1 MVIPSRA
8 KNYKT
13 CSYEC
18 SSIRIKNKTVLNST
32 CTNCKKE
39 FHIKES
45 QVKRYNRNMGIFCST
60 KCATTYKKLYYL
72 GENNPNYRGRQYD
85 NDGYRINHYPKI
97 GRKKEHRYVVETY
110 LNVSK
115 ISKGYVVHHRD
126 CNIYNNSV
134 NNLVV
139 LSESDHRWLHKQYG
153 NATLWAYMNEKVTLM
168 ELISWSNDP
177 EKASKLLPMSLENQK
192 DIFKDNS

>member
-1 MVIPSRA
+1 MISVTCEICNKTQMVIPSRA

-60 KCATTYKKLYYL
+60 KMC
-72 GENNPNYRGRQYD
+72 
-85 NDGYRINHYPKI
+85 NH
-97 GRKKEHRYVVETY
+97 
-110 LNVSK
+110 L
-115 ISKGYVVHHRD
+115 
-126 CNIYNNSV
+126 
-134 NNLVV
+134 
-139 LSESDHRWLHKQYG
+139 
-153 NATLWAYMNEKVTLM
+153 
-168 ELISWSNDP
+168 
-177 EKASKLLPMSLENQK
+177 
-192 DIFKDNS
+192 